1 MKYWQA
7 MEGSW
12 EKKNKQNKIKKT
24 ELQQNKSQN
33 NTMRHTSLDQRFK
46 IYMVSKRVLQGRI
59 SMTQSINTFKV
70 TK

>member
-1 MKYWQA
+1 
-7 MEGSW
+7 
-12 EKKNKQNKIKKT
+12 
-24 ELQQNKSQN
+24 
-33 NTMRHTSLDQRFK
+33 MRHTSLDQRFK